1 VSGSVKVSVTT
12 NTAERL
18 RQIILK
24 VTLIRLLKAS
34 GATTATMEEIKRDIS
49 RWGRGSVYIQV
60 NETGRLLA
68 HLAAVVTR
76 LYSIGG

>member
-1 VSGSVKVSVTT
+1 
-12 NTAERL
+12 
-18 RQIILK
+18 
-24 VTLIRLLKAS
+24 
-34 GATTATMEEIKRDIS
+34 MEEIKRDIS